1 MALMLNLCMVV
12 VGLLCYFTLGL
23 DLMPKIDFPV
33 VTVTVVLPGGSPEVM
48 EQQVTRL
55 VEDAVA
61 QLGGLDYIKSTSST
75 SLSSVVVVF
84 NLNKNGDVAT
94 QEVRDKVA
102 GITNNLPRD
111 IDTPIV
117 QKVDLAAQPVISVVL
132 SGQMDIGRLTL
143 FADDTIKDALS
154 SVDGVG
160 RVNLVGGQARQI
172 NVFLDHTRLA
182 GYGVAVQEVQDAIS
196 RQNLEVAGGTLRDSL
211 SQTPM
216 RTRTLLDSV
225 ADLDDVVV
233 KVVNGVP
240 IPLRAVGRAEDGL
253 QDATSVSRLDED
265 RALTLQVVKS
275 SDANTVKV
283 IEGVKARVRDLSRE
297 LPPGVKLTLT
307 QDQSIF
313 IEESVHEIL
322 EHLVLGSLLAGGMV
336 WLFLGS
342 LRATLISVVAIPC
355 SLLGGFVA
363 MAAFSMTLNQIT
375 MLALALVVGI
385 VIDDAVV
392 VLEEIVRLMEEEHLS
407 PQDAAEKGIQAIG
420 FSVLAITLSLVVIFV
435 PIAFL
440 PGLVGRYFAGY
451 GITMA
456 TTITISMLVSFTLTP
471 VLCAK
476 FLKPSKPRQGEGLYD
491 RLLGQPY
498 AWVVHQCLRFR
509 FLVILACV
517 GVAGWGVWLYGH
529 VGQDFVAPQDGGSLR
544 VKITAPP
551 GNSVEAMDRMVS
563 EIARRIRRE
572 VPQVQSTLMTVGGDA
587 NSGTPVN
594 RAEIFIQMNPWDE
607 RARHKPT
614 CTVFDAQRA
623 TRRLLADYPDLRT
636 STLFEE
642 TDFQCVLRGP
652 DLEVLSSAADRL
664 RKELRQRPGFVD
676 VDLDQDASAP
686 EANVYID
693 RAVAFRMNVQPL
705 DVASTLSTLIG
716 GTKVSSFFV
725 GKDRLDVVVRLQPE
739 QRTRA
744 EVIPQLM
751 VPDSSGRLVP
761 LADLVRVD
769 WQQAPALVNRYD
781 RQRQVTVLSN
791 LDGLALG
798 QAMATG
804 KKLVEDMGLP
814 ATYTVEWQGNG
825 QYMAPTLMAF
835 AISFLVSV
843 VFMYMVLASQFES
856 YVDPAII
863 LTTLPLALPF
873 ALYSLLVAGA
883 TLNIFSALGLFL
895 LVGVVKKNA
904 IFQIDTTRELMAHG
918 KPLYHALVESNRTRL
933 RPILMT
939 TVALVVAMLPVALA
953 GANGWTRSP
962 MAIVI
967 VGGQSLS
974 MLLTLVVVP
983 VLYSYVHDPLGRKWR
998 EEPGFGLRPPHEEP
1012 EAAPETPAKGSPG
1025 ERPVPPEEE

>member
-111 IDTPIV
+111 IETPIV

-143 FADDTIKDALS
+143 FANDTIKDALS

-160 RVNLVGGQARQI
+160 RVSLVGGQARQI

-225 ADLDDVVV
+225 DDVDDVVV

-240 IPLRAVGRAEDGL
+240 IPLRAVGHAEDGL

-307 QDQSIF
+307 QDQSVF

-392 VLEEIVRLMEEEHLS
+392 VLE
-407 PQDAAEKGIQAIG
+407 DAAEKGIQAIG

-440 PGLVGRYFAGY
+440 PGVVGRYFAGY

-529 VGQDFVAPQDGGSLR
+529 VGQDFVAPQDGGTLR

-563 EIARRIRRE
+563 AIARRIRRE

-594 RAEIFIQMNPWDE
+594 RAEIFVQMNPWDE
-607 RARHKPT
+607 RVRQKPT

-676 VDLDQDASAP
+676 VDLDQDPSAP

-716 GTKVSSFFV
+716 GTNVSSFFV

-769 WQQAPALVNRYD
+769 WQQAPALVNRYN

-835 AISFLVSV
+835 GISFLVSV

-998 EEPGFGLRPPHEEP
+998 EEPGFGLPAPNAEP
-1012 EAAPETPAKGSPG
+1012 TPPAKGSPDN
-1025 ERPVPPEEE
+1025 RPVPPEEE